1 MKPGEIVV
9 IIMLVLAGAWIASK
23 ILGLVWDV
31 IGGPVSRAF
40 WYFFEVRYPEEEEE
54 EPAHYAPASVRHFES
69 KDYTPA
75 LPAPIMSR
83 ENRVLV
89 AVPPAQ
95 VPVPG
100 PGTLPSPAE
109 IAERLTEDQLFEAM
123 VLARNKNGKPRY
135 SGKKL
140 YALRGGNHAEFLAL
154 VRRLRGDDQG
164 EMPEEPTILTPIAGR
179 PTKASLYADP
189 EFVYQPPP
197 D

>member
-23 ILGLVWDV
+23 VLGLIWEV

-54 EPAHYAPASVRHFES
+54 PASYAPASVKYFEG
-69 KDYTPA
+69 KDYAPIPPT
-75 LPAPIMSR
+75 PIMSR
-83 ENRVLV
+83 EDRASV
-89 AVPPAQ
+89 AVPLAQ

-123 VLARNKNGKPRY
+123 VLARNKSGKFRY

-140 YALRGGNHAEFLAL
+140 YALKGGNHAEFLTL

-189 EFVYQPPP
+189 EFAYQPPP
-197 D
+197 E